1 MLKIIITTFF
11 LLSFSLSCYAEITY
25 FFNEFT
31 NQKYAI
37 SVSKRNK
44 SDNSYK
50 FPNTIAFR
58 KELNSTNENFK
69 LFLMCSM
76 SQNPSSLDKTNFKF
90 DNIQIISIT
99 PNVDY
104 NNSAPNP
111 AAYDLDKEFIATLLR
126 TNSLQIQIPLFTHDK
141 AQIKYLEYT
150 IPPPILNEWKQVITM
165 E

>member
-1 MLKIIITTFF
+1 
-11 LLSFSLSCYAEITY
+11 
-25 FFNEFT
+25 
-31 NQKYAI
+31 
-37 SVSKRNK
+37 
-44 SDNSYK
+44 
-50 FPNTIAFR
+50 
-58 KELNSTNENFK
+58 
-69 LFLMCSM
+69 MCSM

-126 TNSLQIQIPLFTHDK
+126 TPLFTHDK

>member
-1 MLKIIITTFF
+1 MLKKVLFF
-11 LLSFSLSCYAEITY
+11 CFCIFFTSTANAEIK
-25 FFNEFT
+25 EFT
-31 NQKYAI
+31 N
-37 SVSKRNK
+37 S
-44 SDNSYK
+44 
-50 FPNTIAFR
+50 
-58 KELNSTNENFK
+58 
-69 LFLMCSM
+69 
-76 SQNPSSLDKTNFKF
+76 F